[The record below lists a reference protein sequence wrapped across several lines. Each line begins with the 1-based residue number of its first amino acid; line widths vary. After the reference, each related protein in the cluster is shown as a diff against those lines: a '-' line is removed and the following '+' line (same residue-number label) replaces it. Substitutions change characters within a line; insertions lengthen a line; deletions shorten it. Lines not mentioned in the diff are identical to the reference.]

1 MSITPASFSLLV
13 FSMLIYLE
21 NMQHYTLVQFQNFKA
36 FSSFSLRIKGFNIL
50 VGPNNAGKSTI
61 IAAFRILAAGLRRAN
76 ARKAT
81 LVQGPSGRVFA
92 HSIDL
97 EPLSVAGENVFFNYD
112 DSEAA
117 TVRFELSN
125 KHSLTLYFPEKRA
138 CYLIPDALGQKC
150 ETPTEF
156 RKHFDCPIG
165 FVPVLGPVDH
175 DEQLFNE
182 EAARLAL
189 FNYRA
194 ARNFR
199 NIWWHFPDPFDD
211 FREAIRSTW
220 PGMDVKRPEIDTSG
234 DKPLIRMF
242 CPEDRIDREIVW
254 SGFGFQVWCQML
266 THLIQSKDSS
276 IFLIDE
282 PDIYLHSDLQRQLV
296 GLLRALGPD
305 IIIATHSTEIITEA
319 ESEEIVLINKK
330 KKSSKRISNQSDVES
345 VFKELGSNVN
355 PILTQLAKSKKALF
369 VEGKDFQIISRFARK
384 LGNVPVANRASFAVI
399 PMEGFN
405 PERAKVLKE
414 GIELTLGTSIKAA
427 AILDR
432 DYRSDIECLA
442 IEKSAGKFCD
452 LAVIHRRKEIENFL
466 LVPSALDRA
475 IEQKIADRIARTGER
490 CAPPRAATEILTTFA
505 SEQRTYI
512 MSRHLALWKR
522 HQKKIG
528 TTTHEDTITE
538 QAIAWFETEWQKPG
552 ATLQLIPGK
561 DALSALNAE
570 LQNKCSVSIT
580 PSAIIAAM
588 TVAEVPEEMV
598 ALVSKIGAFA

>member
-1 MSITPASFSLLV
+1 
-13 FSMLIYLE
+13 
-21 NMQHYTLVQFQNFKA
+21 MQHYTLVQFQNFKA

-76 ARKAT
+76 ARKAA
-81 LVQGPSGRVFA
+81 LVQGPNGRVFA

-117 TVRFELSN
+117 IVRFELSN
-125 KHSLTLYFPEKRA
+125 KHALTLYFPEKRT

-156 RKHFDCPIG
+156 RRHFDCPIG

-199 NIWWHFPDPFDD
+199 NIWLHFPGPFDE
-211 FREAIRSTW
+211 FREAIKSTW
-220 PGMDVKRPEIDTSG
+220 PGMDVKKPEIDTSG

-266 THLIQSKDSS
+266 THLIQSKTAS

-296 GLLRALGPD
+296 GLLRSLGPD
-305 IIIATHSTEIITEA
+305 ILIATHYTEIITEA
-319 ESEEIVLINKK
+319 ESDEIVLINKK
-330 KKSSKRISNQSDVES
+330 KRSSKRISNQADVDS

-355 PILTQLAKSKKALF
+355 PILTQLAKTKKALF

-384 LGNVPVANRASFAVI
+384 LANITVANRSSFAVI

-405 PERAKVLKE
+405 PERAKILKE

-432 DYRSDIECLA
+432 DYRSDNECTA
-442 IEKSAGKFCD
+442 IEESAGKFCD

-466 LVPSALDRA
+466 LVPVALDRA
-475 IEQKIADRIARTGER
+475 IEQKIADRVARTGEN
-490 CAPPRAATEILTTFA
+490 CAPPRPSLEILNGFA
-505 SEQRTYI
+505 ADNRTYI

-528 TTTHEDTITE
+528 TSAHEDTITE
-538 QAIAWFETEWQKPG
+538 QAIAWFEAEWSKPD
-552 ATLQLIPGK
+552 AILQFIPGK

-570 LQNKCSVSIT
+570 LQSKCAISIT

-588 TVAEVPEEMV
+588 TAAEVPSEMS
-598 ALVSKIGAFA
+598 ALVAKIGSFA